1 MKKLFNVMAI
11 LSFLSIVAF
20 AEDFLAK
27 VTKGAL
33 SDSDKGVRLLSIEEE
48 GKVVGG
54 YRFIRYSKYD
64 HYGYGRSYAFV
75 VTSGSNTYESA
86 YDVSRE
92 FGFNGF
98 IVAKYRYMSGQKQ
111 YYLTYATPSGKTHEF
126 WQHYRNAQEVLKQFK
141 AQY

>member
-27 VTKGAL
+27 VTNGAL
-33 SDSDKGVRLLSIEEE
+33 SDYDKGVRLLSVEEE
-48 GKVVGG
+48 GRVVGG
-54 YRFIRYSKYD
+54 YGFIRDSRYD
-64 HYGYGRSYAFV
+64 YYGYGRSYAFV
-75 VTSGSNTYESA
+75 VTDNLNNPYSVA
-86 YDVSRE
+86 RE

-98 IVAKYRYMSGQKQ
+98 IVANYRYMNGYKQ